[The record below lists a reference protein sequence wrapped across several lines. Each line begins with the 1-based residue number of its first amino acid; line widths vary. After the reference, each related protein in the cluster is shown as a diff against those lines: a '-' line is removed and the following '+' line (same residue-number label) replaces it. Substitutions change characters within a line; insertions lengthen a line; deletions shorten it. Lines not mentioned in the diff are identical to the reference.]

1 MATVTI
7 IGAGTW
13 GLALAAAAA
22 RAGNEAMLFSRRS
35 PMAIADGDRR
45 DVKAPKGVTLTKDL
59 GEAAK
64 HARLI
69 VLTVPSNV
77 AAEVSR
83 ALGDHVDG
91 RHLVVHGVRG
101 LESKGGELATIAD
114 VVRRETPARRVGAL
128 GGPALTEDLLAGK
141 PGVLVCG
148 SPYEEVNSAVT
159 TAFGSRTCR
168 VYSTP
173 DLHGLEWASAMVGCL
188 AIGIGYAQALD
199 MSAGLVAAVISRSMD
214 EASRIAAA
222 AGGEA
227 RTLFGLA
234 GYGDLLACIAQKER
248 PEVKVGA
255 ALAKGTPL
263 SKAVA
268 SAGTRVEAVELIPH
282 IASWAEHRKVRA
294 PIFAALNRLVRGEAT
309 PEKLVDDLMTFER

>member
-1 MATVTI
+1 MTVTI

-22 RAGNEAMLFSRRS
+22 RAGSQTMLFSRR
-35 PMAIADGDRR
+35 GE
-45 DVKAPKGVTLTKDL
+45 VKAPKDVRLTKDL
-59 GEAAK
+59 GAAAK
-64 HARLI
+64 HARLL

-83 ALGDHVDG
+83 SLGDHVDG

-101 LESKGGELATIAD
+101 LESRDGDLATIAD

-148 SPYEEVNSAVT
+148 SPYDEVNRAVSA
-159 TAFGSRTCR
+159 AFGSRTCR
-168 VYSTP
+168 VYSTS

-188 AIGIGYAQALD
+188 ALGIGYAQALD
-199 MSAGLVAAVISRSMD
+199 MSPGLVSAVISRSMD

-222 AGGEA
+222 AGGDA

-263 SKAVA
+263 PKAIA
-268 SAGTRVEAVELIPH
+268 SAGARVEAVDLIPK
-282 IASWAEHRKVRA
+282 IVAWTDQRKVRA
-294 PIFAALNRLVRGEAT
+294 PIFTALNRLVQGT
-309 PEKLVDDLMTFER
+309 TTTEKLIDDLMTFER

>member
-1 MATVTI
+1 MTVSI

-22 RAGNEAMLFSRRS
+22 RAGSTPMLFSRR
-35 PMAIADGDRR
+35 GE
-45 DVKAPKGVTLTKDL
+45 VKAPKDVVLTKDL
-59 GEAAK
+59 AAAAK

-101 LESKGGELATIAD
+101 LESHDGGLATITE

-148 SPYEEVNSAVT
+148 SPYDEVNRAVS
-159 TAFGSRTCR
+159 TAFGCRTCR
-168 VYSTP
+168 VYSTN
-173 DLHGLEWASAMVGCL
+173 DLHGLEWGSAMVGCL
-188 AIGIGYAQALD
+188 ALGIGYAQALD
-199 MSAGLVAAVISRSMD
+199 MSPGLVAAVISRSMD

-222 AGGEA
+222 AGGDA

-248 PEVKVGA
+248 PEVQVGA

-263 SKAVA
+263 GKAVA
-268 SAGTRVEAVELIPH
+268 SAGTRVEAVDLIPK
-282 IASWAEHRKVRA
+282 IVAWTENRKVRA
-294 PIFAALNRLVRGEAT
+294 PIFAALNRLVSGQAT
-309 PEKLVDDLMTFER
+309 PDRLIDELMTFER

>member
-1 MATVTI
+1 MSVSI

-13 GLALAAAAA
+13 GLALAAASA
-22 RAGNEAMLFSRRS
+22 RAGSQTMLFSRR
-35 PMAIADGDRR
+35 GE
-45 DVKAPKGVTLTKDL
+45 VKAPKGVTLTKDI
-59 GEAAK
+59 GAAAK

-83 ALGDHVDG
+83 SLGDHIDG

-101 LESKGGELATIAD
+101 LESRDGGLATIAE

-148 SPYEEVNSAVT
+148 SPYEEVNRAVSS
-159 TAFGSRTCR
+159 AFGSRTCR
-168 VYSTP
+168 VYSTN

-188 AIGIGYAQALD
+188 ALGIGYAQALD
-199 MSAGLVAAVISRSMD
+199 MSPGLVAAVISRSMD
-214 EASRIAAA
+214 EASRIATA
-222 AGGEA
+222 AGGEG

-255 ALAKGTPL
+255 ALAKGVPL
-263 SKAVA
+263 DKAIA
-268 SAGTRVEAVELIPH
+268 SAGARVEAVELIPK
-282 IASWAEHRKVRA
+282 IVAWTDKRDVRA
-294 PIFAALNRLVRGEAT
+294 PIFSALDRLIKGHAT
-309 PEKLVDDLMTFER
+309 PEKLIDELMTFER